1 MANESVIRVLQVVP
15 NMQAGGLENSV
26 MNYYRN
32 IDRNK
37 VQYDFIVHYKTPK
50 FYDDEIKKMGGH
62 IYYLSFRDDKNIFKY
77 IKDLYSIYK
86 TKKYSIVHSHMASL
100 AFIHL
105 GMAKLCGIPIRIIHS
120 RNASTGNDLKGFI
133 KSLLL
138 KLAPLFANRF
148 FACGQNAG
156 KFLFRNHDF
165 LVVNN
170 AADLGRFYFS
180 PTKRTSVRQEFSI
193 KDDSL
198 VIGHIGR
205 FNIQKNHLF
214 LLDVFFEVLKLQQ
227 NAVLVLLGEGE
238 NRDQIV
244 KKIQSLGID
253 KNVILAGVRKD
264 VDRFYCGFD
273 MFCLPSFFEGLP
285 NVGVE
290 AQASGCP
297 CLFSTEV
304 TQEVNLLPTTEYL
317 SLNETPQ
324 KWAEKIIEMSKI
336 NRILETKKYM
346 LKYDISHEAKKME
359 EWYLQSCFDERKY
372 VKC

>member
-1 MANESVIRVLQVVP
+1 MANESVIRILQIVP
-15 NMQAGGLENSV
+15 NMQAGGLENSI

-32 IDRNK
+32 IDRTK
-37 VQYDFIVHYKTPK
+37 IQYDFIVHYKTPH
-50 FYDDEIKKMGGH
+50 FYDEEIKKLGGH

-77 IKDLYSIYK
+77 IRDLHSIFK
-86 TKKYSIVHSHMASL
+86 TKKYHIVHSHMASL

-105 GMAKLCGIPIRIIHS
+105 GMAKLCDIPVRIIHS
-120 RNASTGNDLKGFI
+120 RNSSTGNDLKGVL
-133 KSLLL
+133 KSFLL
-138 KLAPLFANRF
+138 KLAPLFANHF

-156 KFLFRNHDF
+156 RFLFKKRDF

-170 AADLGRFYFS
+170 ATDLNRFYFS
-180 PTKRTSVRQEFSI
+180 PAKRESIRQELSI
-193 KDDSL
+193 KEDTL

-214 LLDVFFEVLKLQQ
+214 LLDVFFDVLKQQQ
-227 NAVLVLLGEGE
+227 NAVLILLGDGE
-238 NRDQIV
+238 NRDLIE

-253 KNVILAGVRKD
+253 KNVILAGTRKD
-264 VDRFYCGFD
+264 VERFYCGFD
-273 MFCLPSFFEGLP
+273 VFCLPSLFEGLP

-317 SLNETPQ
+317 SLTETQQ
-324 KWAEKIIEMSKI
+324 KWAEKIIEISKK
-336 NRILETKKYM
+336 NRLVDTKKY
-346 LKYDISHEAKKME
+346 LQKYDITHEAKKME
-359 EWYLQSCFDERKY
+359 EWYLKSF
-372 VKC
+372 